1 MGYSVTD
8 SGIEI
13 SRGRGKAKVTLDVSF
28 KELERWAKKQRLDT
42 PKLIKRSFGRAASG
56 LRKVFVSVM
65 RNSGGVYG
73 MPKFKDFEAFTLDL
87 RRTYGRTATMG
98 GALAEPANIVAFKR
112 NGWQVIGWPDR
123 LQDWSAKFQE
133 GIGGDFSESKF
144 TDPKWRRQLHRDGI
158 KDVPRAYVHN
168 PRMILPEPFGEV
180 IRKNLYKWAR
190 GAFYKDLANQMFKA
204 GALNV

>member
-28 KELERWAKKQRLDT
+28 KELERWAKRQKIDT
-42 PKLIKRSFGRAASG
+42 PKLIRRSFGRAVSG

-65 RNSGGVYG
+65 QNSGGVYG
-73 MPKFKDFEAFTLDL
+73 LPKFKDFESFTLDL
-87 RRTYGRTATMG
+87 RRAYGRTATMG

-123 LQDWSAKFQE
+123 LKDWSAKFQE
-133 GIGGDFSESKF
+133 GIGGAASEELF
-144 TDPKWRRQLHRDGI
+144 ADPKSRARLHRLGI
-158 KDVPRAYVHN
+158 ANVPYSYVHN
-168 PRMILPEPFGEV
+168 PRMILPEPFGAV
-180 IRKNLYKWAR
+180 IRTNLDKWAR
-190 GAFYKDLANQMFKA
+190 GAFYKDLAKQMFKS